1 MANTN
6 RSSDLLIGN
15 GPNLH
20 GDFLTPA
27 FWDSARLPLKKMKE
41 ILPEKLL
48 SLPIVELR
56 AEIKN
61 SQMIKGD
68 EGNVHYEIT
77 KVRVLPRSKIIIYSL
92 STSGPEEERREFVK
106 QIIET
111 LGEPFN
117 TEQEFADIPDYY
129 FNFWEANKVEQRLET
144 RKIMERSNRITVA
157 WQKLTASEKQ
167 YDTYNKMSSAATEKL
182 IEKIRE
188 GKPSEE
194 GMEYIYGYLR
204 AVENFKSR

>member
-1 MANTN
+1 
-6 RSSDLLIGN
+6 
-15 GPNLH
+15 
-20 GDFLTPA
+20 
-27 FWDSARLPLKKMKE
+27 MKE
-41 ILPEKLL
+41 ILPEKLS

-106 QIIET
+106 QIIEI

-117 TEQEFADIPDYY
+117 TEQEFADMPDYY
-129 FNFWEANKVEQRLET
+129 FTFWEANEVEQRLET
-144 RKIMERSNRITVA
+144 RRLMETSNRMTVA
-157 WQKLTASEKQ
+157 WEELTANEKQ
-167 YDTYNKMSSAATEKL
+167 YDLYDDMSSTAVEEL
-182 IEKIRE
+182 VEKIRRGE
-188 GKPSEE
+188 PPEE

-204 AVENFKSR
+204 AVEEYRSRRQKSL